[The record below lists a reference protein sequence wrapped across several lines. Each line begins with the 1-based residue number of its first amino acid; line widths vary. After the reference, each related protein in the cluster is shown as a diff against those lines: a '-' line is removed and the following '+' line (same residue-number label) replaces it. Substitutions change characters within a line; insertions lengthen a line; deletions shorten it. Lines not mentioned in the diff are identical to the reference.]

1 MEAEPK
7 RPRGSQPKSS
17 SPLRGCSS
25 VSPTVPPPP
34 THSLIHAVR
43 LSLVELII
51 SLILATPNT
60 LPPLAPPVWGRYEML
75 AIHVV
80 LIRVLILPAA
90 LTDTRL
96 NIHQ

>member
-1 MEAEPK
+1 MLF
-7 RPRGSQPKSS
+7 RVSDC
-17 SPLRGCSS
+17 SPAAHPFIYSYSG
-25 VSPTVPPPP
+25 
-34 THSLIHAVR
+34 

-51 SLILATPNT
+51 SLISATPNT
-60 LPPLAPPVWGRYEML
+60 LPPLAPPVWGREEML
-75 AIHVV
+75 AILVV

>member
-1 MEAEPK
+1 MLFSVSY
-7 RPRGSQPKSS
+7 RSS
-17 SPLRGCSS
+17 SSHPFIYSCSEALAS
-25 VSPTVPPPP
+25 GVNN
-34 THSLIHAVR
+34 
-43 LSLVELII
+43 
-51 SLILATPNT
+51 LILATPNT
-60 LPPLAPPVWGRYEML
+60 LPPLAPPVWGRDDML